1 MTLTNKDFR
10 RIFVA
15 FLMIILVVGAFLI
28 IKPIVL
34 SVIGG
39 LILAYMFLPFY
50 RWTYKMIK
58 GRNTTAFLMTL
69 LVLVMILL
77 PLWFL
82 IPIVVDQV
90 FALFNLTQNID
101 FSKVVPAI
109 FPSSGEQFQ
118 QQMTTIIIKFV
129 GNITSSIIGYLISFI
144 QNIPTVLLNIAVILF
159 VFFFTLRDQES
170 LKEFISGISPF
181 KKEKESILVKR
192 FKDITSSIIFG
203 YVIVGT
209 FQGLMLGIGLWIF
222 GVPSALTIALFGTF
236 AAMIPMV
243 GPWLVWMPVAGFMF
257 ANSSFG
263 VAMLFT
269 IYCTIFVS
277 TIDNILRP
285 LIIAR
290 KTGTSSV
297 VVLVGMIGGLYVF
310 NIIGLILG
318 PLILSYLI
326 LFLKAYKDGTLS
338 DMFSPT
344 E

>member
-15 FLMIILVVGAFLI
+15 FLMVILVVVAFLI

-34 SVIGG
+34 SIIGG
-39 LILAYMFLPFY
+39 LILSYMFLPVY
-50 RWTYKMIK
+50 RWTYKLIK
-58 GRNTTAFLMTL
+58 GRNTTAILITL
-69 LVLVMILL
+69 LFLIIVFV

-90 FALFNLTQNID
+90 FELFNLTQNID
-101 FSKVVPAI
+101 FSKIVQVV

-118 QQMTTIIIKFV
+118 QHMTVVIIKFV
-129 GNITSSIIGYLISFI
+129 GNISSSIIDYLISFI
-144 QNIPTVLLNIAVILF
+144 QNLPTVLLNMAVILF
-159 VFFFTLRDQES
+159 VFFFALRDQEV
-170 LKEFISGISPF
+170 LKEFVSGISPF

-203 YVIVGT
+203 YVIVGAL
-209 FQGLMLGIGLWIF
+209 QGLMLGIGLLIF
-222 GVPSALTIALFGTF
+222 GVPKALTIALFGTF
-236 AAMIPMV
+236 AAMLPMV
-243 GPWLVWMPVAGFMF
+243 GPWLVWIPVAIFMF

-263 VAMLFT
+263 IALLFT

-277 TIDNILRP
+277 AADNILRP

-297 VVLVGMIGGLYVF
+297 IVLVGMIGGLYVF
-310 NIIGLILG
+310 KIIGLILG

-338 DMFSPT
+338 DMFSPA